1 MKTRAAGA
9 VLALA
14 LLAGGPRPAR
24 AQGLPVPIEV
34 QVPLLFKTATFDRR
48 RQAEPGSRI
57 IIAILYQGRFRASR
71 DNARSVRQAL
81 LELTGSV
88 RGGFTVSV
96 VSIDLEETPD
106 PTDELRRAG
115 VDVAYVCA
123 LRALDTSSLIRITR
137 ALGILSVTGEP
148 GYVEEGLSVGAD
160 LRGNRAQLVINLT
173 AARAEGA
180 DLPAQV
186 LKLARIVE

>member
-1 MKTRAAGA
+1 
-9 VLALA
+9 
-14 LLAGGPRPAR
+14 
-24 AQGLPVPIEV
+24 
-34 QVPLLFKTATFDRR
+34 
-48 RQAEPGSRI
+48 
-57 IIAILYQGRFRASR
+57 
-71 DNARSVRQAL
+71 
-81 LELTGSV
+81 
-88 RGGFTVSV
+88 
-96 VSIDLEETPD
+96 
-106 PTDELRRAG
+106 

-123 LRALDTSSLIRITR
+123 LRALDTSSIMLITR

-186 LKLARIVE
+186 LKLARIVD